1 MTQQQGTNGADNNL
15 DEVRDSAVGVMSDA
29 QERLRSGANQ
39 VAERL
44 PDALNNAQVAAKD
57 AQVALDG
64 MSDDAL
70 IAGTGFS
77 IGLAVGLFFGG
88 VNRLLILLAIMPG
101 AAMAATLAGRRQ
113 AGTGGGDAAATGRRR
128 TSPAG

>member
-1 MTQQQGTNGADNNL
+1 MAQTSNGAD
-15 DEVRDSAVGVMSDA
+15 SGVMADA
-29 QERLRSGANQ
+29 QERLKAGANQ

-44 PDALNNAQVAAKD
+44 PEAIAGAQEAAHD

-64 MSDDAL
+64 MSDEAL

-88 VNRLLILLAIMPG
+88 MNRLFILLAAIPG

-113 AGTGGGDAAATGRRR
+113 GGVATAAKNARRR
-128 TSPAG
+128 TANQVSAEG

>member
-1 MTQQQGTNGADNNL
+1 MSDQTTNGADSGQGGR
-15 DEVRDSAVGVMSDA
+15 EAAIGVMTDA

-44 PDALNNAQVAAKD
+44 PDALAGAQVAAHD

-64 MSDDAL
+64 MSDEAL

-88 VNRLLILLAIMPG
+88 VNRLLILLAAMPG

-113 AGTGGGDAAATGRRR
+113 NAARGGASRRR
-128 TSPAG
+128 AERQSTDG

>member
-1 MTQQQGTNGADNNL
+1 MAQTSNGAD
-15 DEVRDSAVGVMSDA
+15 SGVVADA
-29 QERLRSGANQ
+29 QERLKTGANQ
-39 VAERL
+39 VAEKL
-44 PDALNNAQVAAKD
+44 PEAIAGAQVAAHD

-64 MSDDAL
+64 MSDEAL

-88 VNRLLILLAIMPG
+88 MNRLLILLAAIPG

-113 AGTGGGDAAATGRRR
+113 GAAASGGATTRRR
-128 TSPAG
+128 AERQATTEA